1 MVRDES
7 DQTETSHSTT
17 ELDVVELS
25 LQLFFWLEVQ
35 KRLWVCVLFLSTFTF
50 WYLLILSNHVYELSI
65 TIVYQ
70 FY

>member
-25 LQLFFWLEVQ
+25 LQLLFWLEVQ

>member
-50 WYLLILSNHVYELSI
+50 WYLLKLSNHVYELPI